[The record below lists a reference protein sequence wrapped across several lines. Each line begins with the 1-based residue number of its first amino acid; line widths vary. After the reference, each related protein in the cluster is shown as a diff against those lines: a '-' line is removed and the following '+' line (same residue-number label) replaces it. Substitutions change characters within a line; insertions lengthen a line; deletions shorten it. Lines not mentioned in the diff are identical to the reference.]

1 MIAEFA
7 AGIAG
12 LKTITE
18 LTALVLKMN
27 VDAAV
32 RQKAEESNFAII
44 NAQNLMIELQSK
56 HHELLGEKDQL
67 EKRLVQMEDW
77 KAQAANYDLTDVG
90 GIFVYASK
98 SQEDS
103 PTPSHWL
110 CANCYD
116 SSRKSILQKT
126 HVSHRG
132 DQYNCFGCQT
142 EFLISPYDH

>member
-18 LTALVLKMN
+18 LTSLVLKMN

-56 HHELLGEKDQL
+56 HQELLGEKDQL
-67 EKRLVQMEDW
+67 KKRLVEMENW
-77 KAQAANYDLTDVG
+77 EVESQKYTLTEFG
-90 GIFVYASK
+90 FRAFVYTAK
-98 SQEDS
+98 TNEND
-103 PTPSHWL
+103 PTPKHWL
-110 CANCYD
+110 CSECYQN
-116 SSRKSILQKT
+116 RKKSILQRMGHDTKGALYLCHHCKSEL
-126 HVSHRG
+126 HVMG
-132 DQYNCFGCQT
+132 
-142 EFLISPYDH
+142 E